1 MSSTATAARE
11 EIAEV
16 IRRHSSDLDAE
27 DLRDIAENIE
37 QTARCGRGGRL
48 MARTP
53 AALMAVPVLL
63 ACTVLYAAGI
73 GILVMQHQLQGL
85 VASVIVTLSV
95 LGLLWRWS
103 R

>member
-37 QTARCGRGGRL
+37 QTAQMWEG
-48 MARTP
+48 
-53 AALMAVPVLL
+53 VDV
-63 ACTVLYAAGI
+63 
-73 GILVMQHQLQGL
+73 
-85 VASVIVTLSV
+85 
-95 LGLLWRWS
+95 
-103 R
+103 